1 MQYNVFF
8 LSSLRRDV
16 ALDFSFASM
25 TSDGTDVVPV
35 GPEFSSP
42 EVFLDRGHFMKYFP
56 GGNTFDRPDNPGW
69 TVGWNRL
76 YEEIHVIAIGAD
88 FQESNLIAKSD
99 LKADISERLIHL
111 CREDSSPI
119 LRGAHDMIQQNRN
132 IMATMKVLT
141 HASGY
146 ITSARQAAGY
156 LPVENKFGFLILPAA
171 HGRLAPKKYPE
182 GAVEKE
188 REEIANEKTEGSCT
202 AVS

>member
-141 HASGY
+141 HASEY

-156 LPVENKFGFLILPAA
+156 LPVENKPLFPQPLRG
-171 HGRLAPKKYPE
+171 Y
-182 GAVEKE
+182 
-188 REEIANEKTEGSCT
+188 
-202 AVS
+202 